1 MNMRKIVVLLLGLVL
16 MVSTQMIASDQYAV
30 SLHVGYGH
38 NLTYGSMANFDL
50 GAYMPINQHFDM
62 HANLRMSTANTYTVG
77 LQMRPK
83 FALPVGQFYLE
94 DRMMANFVK
103 RDNYQDF
110 VHALSLGYMMQYI
123 NVQVGMYSRVFVP
136 QPYEWRSDDEMICE
150 PFNLLYRVEA
160 YVRPETSLWNIS
172 LAVANVDDFQMERMW
187 QPMAY
192 IGAWYDINNHWRV
205 QLTGK
210 YKLAGMFHLNAHYY
224 ASDVR
229 VGATYKL

>member
-1 MNMRKIVVLLLGLVL
+1 
-16 MVSTQMIASDQYAV
+16 
-30 SLHVGYGH
+30 
-38 NLTYGSMANFDL
+38 
-50 GAYMPINQHFDM
+50 
-62 HANLRMSTANTYTVG
+62 
-77 LQMRPK
+77 
-83 FALPVGQFYLE
+83 
-94 DRMMANFVK
+94 
-103 RDNYQDF
+103 
-110 VHALSLGYMMQYI
+110 MMQYI
-123 NVQVGMYSRVFVP
+123 NVQVGMYSRAFVS